1 MQGDY
6 LRIGSVLALALYKQ
20 TRGNSLFWLFDHMVE
35 DARPKMNESILS
47 QAHRIRAQGGTDTGR
62 PVRELRDI
70 GEKMDQI
77 IMITDEQQNEGSPLY
92 AELERY
98 RRMMNPELKAFIVD
112 IAPYQ
117 QAMVPPRDGKTF
129 YIYGWSETV
138 LTYIAE
144 TVAGYDTLANRVRAM
159 DI

>member
-20 TRGNSLFWLFDHMVE
+20 TRGNALFWLFDHMVE
-35 DARPKMNESILS
+35 DARPKMNESIIS

-70 GEKMDQI
+70 GEKVDQI

-98 RRMMNPELKAFIVD
+98 RRMMNPEAE
-112 IAPYQ
+112 
-117 QAMVPPRDGKTF
+117 G
-129 YIYGWSETV
+129 IYCGYST
-138 LTYIAE
+138 LS
-144 TVAGYDTLANRVRAM
+144 AGYGTATGWQNLLHLRLE
-159 DI
+159 